1 MQRAGSPNKTE
12 GPATMTKP
20 PAPDDGPAGNG
31 QLGSAPGA
39 GRSGEDLVEVQRA
52 RLAALWALVLRR
64 FRAHVHGG
72 AATAN
77 GDCHEEGG

>member
-1 MQRAGSPNKTE
+1 MT
-12 GPATMTKP
+12 GPPM
-20 PAPDDGPAGNG
+20 PDDSPAGDG
-31 QLGSAPGA
+31 QLGPAPGA
-39 GRSGEDLVEVQRA
+39 GRSGEDLVEAQRA

-77 GDCHEEGG
+77 GDRHKEGR